1 MNITDRHLNAIQTSE
16 VGVTLM
22 PLSPGILKCCTVMHG
37 EQMCKFSTIFFYYKI
52 KCAAM
57 QKWSFTFGSMVITDK
72 PLKLS
77 MEKVTL
83 YVKYYL

>member
-1 MNITDRHLNAIQTSE
+1 
-16 VGVTLM
+16 
-22 PLSPGILKCCTVMHG
+22 
-37 EQMCKFSTIFFYYKI
+37 
-52 KCAAM
+52 M

-83 YVKYYL
+83 YVKYYLYFNSYRYGNDITF